1 MHKLCP
7 VFLQVTINKA
17 TAEALL
23 YLVSILRLGES
34 TALPH
39 PIDDDSRDRITLAV
53 RILSSPSDVM
63 RLVWLKY
70 CQDSFRKMIVE
81 KQARETEET
90 RAKQAVTS
98 AQPDDLIDFYHL
110 KSRKVRA
117 LEIGRLPLLV
127 QLLLGS

>member
-1 MHKLCP
+1 
-7 VFLQVTINKA
+7 LQVALNKA
-17 TAEALL
+17 TAEVLL

-70 CQDSFRKMIVE
+70 CQDSFRKMIAD
-81 KQARETEET
+81 KQARETEEH
-90 RAKQAVTS
+90 RAKQAVAS

-110 KSRKVRA
+110 KSRKVGASRVFRMKRMIA
-117 LEIGRLPLLV
+117 
-127 QLLLGS
+127 S